1 MLQSYFCLCESF
13 IFLDNEQWNNKLT
26 FVILSAIKYM
36 GTDDGGP
43 GGVLLHVHSNTGE
56 LAHTNVEER
65 VAR

>member
-1 MLQSYFCLCESF
+1 MEQSTDFC
-13 IFLDNEQWNNKLT
+13 NKLH
-26 FVILSAIKYM
+26 LSAIKYM